1 MGCSDDAS
9 GRSSKLRP
17 VLHKLPILSK
27 RADVTKTIEQVEIVL
42 ARAATDVIET
52 HFPVRCRYRTG

>member
-1 MGCSDDAS
+1 MTTPAGAV
-9 GRSSKLRP
+9 RSCGQCCTN
-17 VLHKLPILSK
+17 PILSK